1 MKYSPVTY
9 FKALETVERSRDQS
23 IINELVANSGTLCRA
38 TLSKASESRPSTTA
52 VDISSGRSE
61 TYGWPQPRQVLA
73 KVKTVPAKEVA
84 DANPFPYSEEEV
96 EEKMKQILDM
106 QRDNRVRELQKV
118 LWIWLSEYSFPMDDH
133 LFAKDAHPLAVLHMW
148 PSQLPSEH

>member
-1 MKYSPVTY
+1 MKYSPVRC

-52 VDISSGRSE
+52 VDISGRSE
-61 TYGWPQPRQVLA
+61 YEPQPRQVPTT
-73 KVKTVPAKEVA
+73 VKTVPAKEAA
-84 DANPFPYSEEEV
+84 DANPFPYSEEVV
-96 EEKMKQILDM
+96 EKKMKKILEM
-106 QRDNRVRELQKV
+106 QRDNRVRELQKE